1 MLNNT
6 VISMHINVSRTNT
19 KNLKIEAVTSQS
31 VKRGNGI
38 RKQESKQTRKANPF
52 KRKMRKGSC
61 VFQW

>member
-19 KNLKIEAVTSQS
+19 KNLKIEVVTSQS

-38 RKQESKQTRKANPF
+38 RNQKANRQG
-52 KRKMRKGSC
+52 KAIHSKEK
-61 VFQW
+61 